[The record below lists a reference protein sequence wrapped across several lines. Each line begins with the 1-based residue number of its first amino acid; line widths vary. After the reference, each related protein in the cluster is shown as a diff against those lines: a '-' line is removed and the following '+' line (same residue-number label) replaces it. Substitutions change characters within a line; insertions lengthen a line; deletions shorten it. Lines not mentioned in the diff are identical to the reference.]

1 MKPKEKASYLI
12 ALFEITAHPTIDVD
26 KQLARQSAFKC
37 VDEILK
43 VLEFGGLWIYSEDDT
58 ISDRDF
64 WLEVKSEL
72 EKL

>member
-1 MKPKEKASYLI
+1 MTPKQKASYLV

-26 KQLARQSAFKC
+26 KQLARQFALKC